1 MATIMNKNR
10 LWLGVILSAVVLG
23 LAVVYLLEMWMPHNT
38 LNWVVYVA
46 VALIAIRSV
55 VRIAALAKQAGEKS
69 GQNKG

>member
-1 MATIMNKNR
+1 MNKNR

-23 LAVVYLLEMWMPHNT
+23 LAVVYLLEMWMPQNA

-69 GQNKG
+69 GQYKG

>member
-1 MATIMNKNR
+1 M
-10 LWLGVILSAVVLG
+10 VLG
-23 LAVVYLLEMWMPHNT
+23 LAVVYLLEMWMPQNT

>member
-1 MATIMNKNR
+1 MNKNK

-23 LAVVYLLEMWMPHNT
+23 LAVVYLLRMWMPQNA

-55 VRIAALAKQAGEKS
+55 VRIAALAKVAGEKND
-69 GQNKG
+69 QNKG

>member
-1 MATIMNKNR
+1 MNKNK

-23 LAVVYLLEMWMPHNT
+23 LAVVYLLRMWMPQDA

-55 VRIAALAKQAGEKS
+55 VRIAQLAKVAGEKETEER
-69 GQNKG
+69 

>member
-1 MATIMNKNR
+1 MNNNK

-23 LAVVYLLEMWMPHNT
+23 LAVVYLLQMWMPQNA

-55 VRIAALAKQAGEKS
+55 VRIAGLAKQAGEKE
-69 GQNKG
+69 KEER

>member
-10 LWLGVILSAVVLG
+10 LWIGVILSAVVLG
-23 LAVVYLLEMWMPHNT
+23 LAVVYLLRMWMPQDA

-55 VRIAALAKQAGEKS
+55 VRIAALEKVAGEKE
-69 GQNKG
+69 KEER

>member
-1 MATIMNKNR
+1 MNKNK

-23 LAVVYLLEMWMPHNT
+23 LAVVYLLRMWMPQDA

-55 VRIAALAKQAGEKS
+55 VRIAQLTKVAGEKS
-69 GQNKG
+69 E

>member
-1 MATIMNKNR
+1 MNKNR

-23 LAVVYLLEMWMPHNT
+23 LAVVYLLRMWMPQDA

-55 VRIAALAKQAGEKS
+55 VRIAQLAKVAGEKS
-69 GQNKG
+69 EENDKE

>member
-1 MATIMNKNR
+1 MNKNR

-23 LAVVYLLEMWMPHNT
+23 LAVVYLLEMWMPQNA

-46 VALIAIRSV
+46 IALIAIRSV

-69 GQNKG
+69 GQNKE

>member
-1 MATIMNKNR
+1 MNKNR

-23 LAVVYLLEMWMPHNT
+23 LAVVYLLEMWMPQNT